1 MSLPYALQYYVPR
14 GLGIPANPLSAYNA
28 SWLLP
33 ICHVRDP
40 ALRSFPLSL
49 IFFRGGFPGVNSRVS
64 CTSLFH
70 VHCSRVI
77 HIHNGLR
84 QGN

>member
-1 MSLPYALQYYVPR
+1 MLLPYALQYYVSR
-14 GLGIPANPLSAYNA
+14 GLGIPANPLSAYTA

-49 IFFRGGFPGVNSRVS
+49 FCFRGGFPGLNSRVS
-64 CTSLFH
+64 CTSLMYT
-70 VHCSRVI
+70 VLV
-77 HIHNGLR
+77 
-84 QGN
+84 

>member
-1 MSLPYALQYYVPR
+1 MSLPYALQYYVPK
-14 GLGIPANPLSAYNA
+14 GLGIPANPFSAYTA

-49 IFFRGGFPGVNSRVS
+49 IFLEVVFREQTPVFLVLHYFMYTV
-64 CTSLFH
+64 L
-70 VHCSRVI
+70 V
-77 HIHNGLR
+77 
-84 QGN
+84 